1 MKGSYIVLFSII
13 SAVVGCLVGHVVGGH
28 SEIQQGGTHGHHV
41 TPC

>member
-13 SAVVGCLVGHVVGGH
+13 SAVVGGLIGHVVGGH
-28 SEIQQGGTHGHHV
+28 SGLQQGGTCGHHV